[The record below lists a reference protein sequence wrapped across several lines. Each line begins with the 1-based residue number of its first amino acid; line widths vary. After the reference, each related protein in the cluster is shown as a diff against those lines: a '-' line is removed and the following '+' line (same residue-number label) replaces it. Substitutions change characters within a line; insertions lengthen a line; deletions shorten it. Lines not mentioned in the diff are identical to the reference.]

1 MMPRGPSAEALAV
14 LTEELESVSGSD
26 AARLAEELFAVS
38 ATMRSEG
45 ALRRFATDAALP
57 AEAKTGLVEQVF
69 GDRVSSAG
77 LSVLQSAVGRRWTS
91 ARDLPDALEHL
102 GVVAQVRSAGSDTE
116 RLSDELF
123 QVARTVKD
131 NPDLRDALSHPA
143 RTEADKSALVDRLLD
158 GKALPA
164 TVALTKQALSGS
176 YRTVVAALTAYEKI
190 AAEVHGQGVATV
202 RVARP
207 LSDTELR
214 RLTESLE
221 RQYDRPVHVNIVVD
235 PDLLGGVRIEIGDDV
250 IDGTVASRLNE
261 AHRAMAG

>member
-1 MMPRGPSAEALAV
+1 MMARGASAEALAV
-14 LTEELESVSGSD
+14 LTEELESVSGSE
-26 AARLAEELFAVS
+26 AARVAGELFAVA

-45 ALRRFATDAALP
+45 ALRRFATDASLP
-57 AEAKTGLVEQVF
+57 AAAKTGLVEQIF
-69 GDRVSSAG
+69 GELSSPS
-77 LSVLQSAVGRRWTS
+77 LSVLKSAVGRRWTG

-123 QVARTVKD
+123 QVAQTVKD
-131 NPDLRDALSHPA
+131 HPELRDALSDPA
-143 RTEADKSALVDRLLD
+143 RTEADKSALVDRLFE

-164 TVALTKQALSGS
+164 TLALTKQALAGS
-176 YRTVVAALTAYEKI
+176 YRTVVAALRAYEKI

-207 LSDTELR
+207 LSDAELR

-235 PDLLGGVRIEIGDDV
+235 ADLLGGVRVEIGDDV